1 MRKRLSARCVAA
13 TMVAVV
19 VLAQQET
26 AAATPQPPAALYTRA
41 WQAVRQ
47 APRFSMSMRTYY
59 GALPVVYTTRVRSI
73 APDRLYASSFEGPDL
88 GTTVYVQVGL
98 VVCNWN
104 VGAPFRR
111 IFCGD
116 VAGLARRL
124 RESRLQNSM
133 PLRANHPSVWIV
145 QMRQPSGITILAIRG
160 EARISLCP
168 PGDSCGYFPMVPMA
182 YEARLTIAR
191 SSGLPLSFSSHVVK
205 QGRIV
210 WRQTATYTY
219 NHSFG
224 IALPTGPR
232 ITCPNWVPRDQWC
245 LAQRR

>member
-1 MRKRLSARCVAA
+1 ML
-13 TMVAVV
+13 MVTVV
-19 VLAQQET
+19 LLAQQEA

-41 WQAVRQ
+41 WQAVRH

-59 GALPVVYTTRVRSI
+59 GALPTTYSAQVRYI
-73 APDRLYASSFEGPDL
+73 APDRVFESSFEGRDL
-88 GTTVYVQVGL
+88 GTTVYVQVGS
-98 VVCNWN
+98 VGCDWN
-104 VGAPFRR
+104 VGRPFRR

-116 VAGLARRL
+116 FAGLARRL

-133 PLRANHPSVWIV
+133 PLRANHPSVRIV

-160 EARISLCP
+160 EARVSLCP
-168 PGDSCGYFPMVPMA
+168 PSDSCGYFPMVPMA

-205 QGRIV
+205 QGRMV